1 MKRKGIYSFIS
12 AALVS
17 MLLIGCSTE
26 PQKSETNP
34 TPPESSSAENNEKTE
49 KIYLKTG
56 DVKEFN
62 DWTQVSKYTGDVDGD
77 GEDENV
83 ILKTSAQ
90 RSQSGEIEWNDGQN
104 WALYVEDGTQSYILF
119 NEYVQLGNV
128 YFEVSDYYMKDDT
141 EPRIN
146 VFVSTGAGLKIKN
159 IGFDKEKDCYFE
171 ETIYDTKDITD
182 GGINKKFSSIP
193 NLK

>member
-182 GGINKKFSSIP
+182 GGINK
-193 NLK
+193 